1 MCGTRRHNREA
12 RNFAAE
18 AAKTWN
24 ARCTLALGHVRHGHH
39 GCVPRHARRAASVAP
54 TQIADSI
61 IAKSHDSA
69 LHQSCPRVIMSR
81 QTRQIYISS
90 TVDRCLT
97 VTSDHT
103 CGDCRVSQPGEW
115 YMCRTFHVCNPTTTT
130 NRWSPMRD
138 IALLGCGPHCC
149 QFRHA
154 GPFKP

>member
-1 MCGTRRHNREA
+1 M
-12 RNFAAE
+12 AAFLDMQE
-18 AAKTWN
+18 VLRLSDALKSLTASLSN
-24 ARCTLALGHVRHGHH
+24 LATLH
-39 GCVPRHARRAASVAP
+39 CKQP
-54 TQIADSI
+54 
-61 IAKSHDSA
+61 
-69 LHQSCPRVIMSR
+69 CPRVIMCKEA
-81 QTRQIYISS
+81 RQIYISS
-90 TVDRCLT
+90 IVDRCLT
-97 VTSDHT
+97 VRAGHA